1 MSWTSSLFA
10 CLVPLAAAADGRGAR
25 QVISETT
32 DLEHSVFA
40 SSRNGAVPANLQQ
53 LCAASTRW
61 QRLYL
66 LRDESVLAGEE
77 LRQQHDLLG
86 QLLAEIDRSVSF
98 VVEATKERHAP
109 TGELHMEGF
118 HPLPFERVYPA
129 DAVVRDRWIYL
140 HTEAQILAMLA
151 SAPCGPQ
158 ACAEW
163 DDDGES
169 LESVF
174 GVLKSNRALLGL
186 AVERDAAG
194 DRWRKAVGPMSRN

>member
-10 CLVPLAAAADGRGAR
+10 CLVPLAAAAGVRGAR
-25 QVISETT
+25 QVIGETN

-40 SSRNGAVPANLQQ
+40 SSRNGALPANLQQ
-53 LCAASTRW
+53 VCAASSRW

-66 LRDESVLAGEE
+66 LGSESLLAGEE
-77 LRQQHDLLG
+77 LRQQHELLG
-86 QLLAEIDRSVSF
+86 QLLAEIERSPSF
-98 VVEATKERHAP
+98 VVEAMKERYAP

-129 DAVVRDRWIYL
+129 DAVVKDGWIYL
-140 HTEAQILAMLA
+140 HNEAQVLAMLA

-174 GVLKSNRALLGL
+174 GLLKSHRALLGI
-186 AVERDAAG
+186 AIERDAAV
-194 DRWRKAVGPMSRN
+194 AFAEMSE